1 MSANQSNLRRRGNT
15 DIKWTVVVVVLESLG
30 SKRLRSTSRNYF
42 FFQTSIVFFPPF
54 FKYYVVFQDRPEDYI
69 GEDDIIDMSDVIVL

>member
-1 MSANQSNLRRRGNT
+1 MKVDPPQRF
-15 DIKWTVVVVVLESLG
+15 
-30 SKRLRSTSRNYF
+30 F

-69 GEDDIIDMSDVIVL
+69 GEDDIIDTSDVIVL